1 MTTVFNKRFHAVD
14 ITGKSYLC
22 DKFVV
27 VFDTCW
33 NYPEG
38 TVYDTNWKS
47 AKAFNTM
54 SLTIGGIVAFV
65 TLFAACMKPSKKIFQ
80 IAVMFNMVCCLF
92 TGLLLLLLNSNACNN
107 NLNVA
112 TFELAFPLLDL
123 TFPDTCTMGV
133 GAKTLAGFSCCYNP
147 QAPTTLQSP
156 IG

>member
-1 MTTVFNKRFHAVD
+1 MQDLNPNFP
-14 ITGKSYLC
+14 KSYFSSLVAVSAFVITLFGATYC
-22 DKFVV
+22 DFLTFTSNETVPIQGVTDTITLEFGVCFYCGWSYLVTSEGEVV

-80 IAVMFNMVCCLF
+80 IAGMFNMVCCLF
-92 TGLLLLLLNSNACNN
+92 TGLLLFLRLS
-107 NLNVA
+107 
-112 TFELAFPLLDL
+112 
-123 TFPDTCTMGV
+123 
-133 GAKTLAGFSCCYNP
+133 
-147 QAPTTLQSP
+147 
-156 IG
+156 